1 MEHEVRV
8 DPKAELALVRFRGRV
23 DLESLFDVLGAL
35 SEEGFRAGHKIL
47 WDAQAVKE
55 TVLRPGDL
63 ERLMEFYSEKAGGGE
78 GHVREAA
85 LVERPLDYSVA
96 QLYKALA
103 RRSGYEVGV
112 CWRLEEALDYLG
124 LEEMPDALKRE
135 PL

>member
-1 MEHEVRV
+1 MEHQIRT
-8 DPKAELALVRFRGRV
+8 DPQAELALVRFRGRV
-23 DLESLFDVLGAL
+23 DLKSLFDVLRELPEA
-35 SEEGFRAGHKIL
+35 GFEAGYKIL
-47 WDAQAVKE
+47 WDARAVKE
-55 TVLRPGDL
+55 TVLAPGDL
-63 ERLMEFYSEKAGGGE
+63 ERLMDHYTEWIGGSE

-124 LEEMPDALKRE
+124 LEELPEALKRE